1 MEGIGHNQ
9 GNICGILKVET
20 INLGSGLNGKYESR
34 ETLKIKY
41 FLSLIWI
48 GNDFFGRWGK
58 CQIKYLAA
66 FSLVILVLLE
76 SWEGLLVH
84 MFEKTDMNTFESF
97 C

>member
-1 MEGIGHNQ
+1 MEGISHNQ

-48 GNDFFGRWGK
+48 GNVFFGR
-58 CQIKYLAA
+58 
-66 FSLVILVLLE
+66 
-76 SWEGLLVH
+76 
-84 MFEKTDMNTFESF
+84 
-97 C
+97 